1 MKASTSG
8 ARWLARERGAHE
20 GTERPRAAIV
30 SAPAEAAGSIRLNGP
45 GREALRREIESYANN
60 RPADRLLGF

>member
-1 MKASTSG
+1 VKVSTSG

-20 GTERPRAAIV
+20 GTERPRVAIV
-30 SAPAEAAGSIRLNGP
+30 SAPAGSVRINGP
-45 GREALRREIESYANN
+45 GRDALQREIEGQINK

>member
-1 MKASTSG
+1 VKASTKG
-8 ARWLARERGAHE
+8 GRWLARERGAHE
-20 GTERPRAAIV
+20 GTERPRVAIV
-30 SAPAEAAGSIRLNGP
+30 SVPAGSVRINGP